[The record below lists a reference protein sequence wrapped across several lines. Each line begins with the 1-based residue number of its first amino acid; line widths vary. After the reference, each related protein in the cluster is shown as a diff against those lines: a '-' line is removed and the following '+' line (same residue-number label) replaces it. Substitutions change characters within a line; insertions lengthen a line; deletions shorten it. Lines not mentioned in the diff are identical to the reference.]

1 MLQEFNNVV
10 LTGLW
15 SRTFFYY
22 YYHNVMPEGTK
33 TASLEAKLW

>member
-22 YYHNVMPEGTK
+22 YHNVVPDGTK